1 MLQLSRAPVLSSA
14 TGLSSLKFSSSI
26 DMLGSCSVCCCWC
39 CGDCFEFH
47 RGEVMKVSRHG
58 CTSTTQRSSLSPPSP
73 DVSAARRNQHDADHY
88 RETASPYYSR
98 SPALQ
103 RSVVGTRTENFQY
116 ENTLF
121 GSECEELDE
130 IKGEFFYHGYKNNYH
145 HAHELLEREP
155 RAPKIKRGNT
165 QKRISQPVALRKK
178 LSTTPSLNSSKWP
191 LRQQPF
197 FGQMSQRMSRR
208 LVDSIYE
215 DESLDSNDLSDVGSF
230 ESGDTYDE
238 IITRGPVSQSR
249 SRSPY
254 SSVATPTF
262 RATHVSRMNAYERA
276 PPPHITQPTRS
287 SVFRLEGLTLPRD
300 SILVSDAYSFQQL
313 KDEMADVTAE
323 METLEGGE
331 DGKNNPKSK
340 QMSIGRKK
348 FNMDPKK
355 GIEYLIEHGL
365 LKNTPDDIS
374 KFLYNGEGLN
384 KTAIGDYLGE
394 RHDFNQTVLDAFVA
408 LHNFTDLILVQ
419 ALRQFLW
426 SFRLPGEAQK
436 IDRMMERF
444 AGHYCDLN
452 PTIFKHPDTCFV
464 LSFAIIMLNTSL
476 HNPAVKDKQTLE
488 QFINMN
494 RGIDNGDDLPRELL
508 ESLYESIKTEPF
520 KIPEDDGNDLMHT
533 FFNPD
538 REGWLWKQGGRY
550 KSWKRRWFILN
561 DNCLYYFEFTTDKEP
576 RGIIPLENIEVRE
589 VHDRNKPHCFELQST
604 SKDVIKACKT
614 DSEGK
619 VVEGKH
625 MVYRMSAAT
634 HEEKEEWIKCIRQSI
649 SHNPFY
655 DLLAKRKKN
664 IQKNSS

>member
-1 MLQLSRAPVLSSA
+1 MVTTSLAMATTSGRGQGVPNGRPPRPATSKSRKISA
-14 TGLSSLKFSSSI
+14 
-26 DMLGSCSVCCCWC
+26 
-39 CGDCFEFH
+39 
-47 RGEVMKVSRHG
+47 
-58 CTSTTQRSSLSPPSP
+58 
-73 DVSAARRNQHDADHY
+73 
-88 RETASPYYSR
+88 
-98 SPALQ
+98 
-103 RSVVGTRTENFQY
+103 
-116 ENTLF
+116 
-121 GSECEELDE
+121 
-130 IKGEFFYHGYKNNYH
+130 
-145 HAHELLEREP
+145 
-155 RAPKIKRGNT
+155 
-165 QKRISQPVALRKK
+165 PVALQATTSPSENSSSGSISDCVSPSISKIRKASKANVNILVNGETVSSSSDSWSPTSGSMGSYASLTSLKSSDDRQSHVHSSSFLSGLLTLGRRRKK
-178 LSTTPSLNSSKWP
+178 SRSKIEGLFSPSKSRSTSPKNDSAVKSSSLWSLKCGSAVVFK
-191 LRQQPF
+191 
-197 FGQMSQRMSRR
+197 
-208 LVDSIYE
+208 
-215 DESLDSNDLSDVGSF
+215 LDSKLS
-230 ESGDTYDE
+230 
-238 IITRGPVSQSR
+238 SR
-249 SRSPY
+249 SSTGIEN
-254 SSVATPTF
+254 VC
-262 RATHVSRMNAYERA
+262 VSNSE
-276 PPPHITQPTRS
+276 
-287 SVFRLEGLTLPRD
+287 
-300 SILVSDAYSFQQL
+300 QL

-323 METLEGGE
+323 METLEGGD

-355 GIEYLIEHGL
+355 GIEYLIDHGL

-394 RHDFNQTVLDAFVA
+394 RHDFNQTVLDSFVA

-444 AGHYCDLN
+444 ARHYCDLN

-589 VHDRNKPHCFELQST
+589 VHDRNKPHCFELYATST
-604 SKDVIKACKT
+604 DFIKACKT

-625 MVYRMSAAT
+625 TVYRMSAAT
-634 HEEKEEWIKCIRQSI
+634 HDEKEEWIKCIRQSI

-664 IQKNSS
+664 IQKNNS